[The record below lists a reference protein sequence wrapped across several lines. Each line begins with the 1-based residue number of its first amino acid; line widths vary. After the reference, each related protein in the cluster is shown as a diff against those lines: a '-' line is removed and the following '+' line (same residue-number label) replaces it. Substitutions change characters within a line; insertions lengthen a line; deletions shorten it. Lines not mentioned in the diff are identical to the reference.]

1 MGWLAGW
8 AERGAG
14 PRARGGGGGL
24 ARLAAGWA
32 TTRWAE
38 PGERGERE
46 GAAGPAELGQGGSW
60 AEIYFSFLFL
70 FLSLF
75 YLFQFDI
82 MRKQM
87 IR

>member
-1 MGWLAGW
+1 VCGALGRRGEAGVGRGARGPARERRRGGPSGWGEGEGEGRLARWAGW
-8 AERGAG
+8 A
-14 PRARGGGGGL
+14 
-24 ARLAAGWA
+24 
-32 TTRWAE
+32 
-38 PGERGERE
+38 RE
-46 GAAGPAELGQGGSW
+46 GGW
-60 AEIYFSFLFL
+60 AEIHFSFSFL